1 MPDTLDSSVHDI
13 QAMMIQDPISR
24 IQDLG
29 PGSRLEVRMIAVEQ
43 VGVGGVRR
51 GRDVASHPRLACP
64 MLQPRMPRTTT
75 LPCYIHSTA
84 SFLATQYSA
93 LPL

>member
-24 IQDLG
+24 IQDRG

-43 VGVGGVRR
+43 VGGLRR
-51 GRDVASHPRLACP
+51 G
-64 MLQPRMPRTTT
+64 T
-75 LPCYIHSTA
+75 LDS
-84 SFLATQYSA
+84 SFHDT
-93 LPL
+93 